1 MRYALL
7 NILLIM
13 SIATADAVTIKV
25 RTQQDFDLLGSKI
38 MKAIKDGERNISVNI
53 EAKELTFIN
62 NQISLTGIKHDDV
75 IISIYGNGVHIKSQG
90 EFVREVTNHDFMY
103 LKDGEYYNPWTE
115 FEQLQDTITITDEAS
130 HLCSIYT
137 TSKNKKDPYPQN
149 KCIHYTCWYTS
160 RKSPIT
166 YIGKNRIEFDGG
178 DWAVP
183 QKGNFFNVNMDYSY
197 AKIFPRYRLFGTK
210 EITDSLYEC
219 TASTL
224 LKMSS
229 CNIQNFHMDDINVT
243 GSSSKGALIYVYM
256 CDADAI
262 VISNCSFRNI
272 GGGVLYD
279 RKSTNVCFKENKV
292 DTFMNYGIKSDE
304 GSTGASV
311 IGNTFSNCTLGM
323 EMSFAILMRSE
334 KFAIK
339 HNTIS
344 DFCYG
349 GIGVGIWGGA
359 KTTNKCSGVI
369 TDNELFYTD
378 AFLSDLMQHTLMD
391 SGAIYVWT
399 NTDGVTINNNYIHD
413 IAGIKDN
420 RGIFCDDGT
429 KNVTITNNR
438 IENIDNSYDIDLRW
452 CETYKSNIPDH
463 NTGNKIFNNQTTG
476 KIRFE
481 NSKPTPTRQ

>member
-1 MRYALL
+1 MRHTILYIL
-7 NILLIM
+7 ILL
-13 SIATADAVTIKV
+13 SATANAVTIKV
-25 RTQQDFDLLGSKI
+25 RTQQDFDLLGTKI
-38 MKAIKDGERNISVNI
+38 MKAIKGGERNISVDI
-53 EAKELTFIN
+53 EAKELTFAD
-62 NQISLTGIKHDDV
+62 NQISLTGIKHGDAS
-75 IISIYGNGVHIKSQG
+75 ISIHGNGVHIKSKG
-90 EFVREVTNHDFMY
+90 RFVRKVSNPSFMY
-103 LKDGEYYNPWTE
+103 LQDGDYYNPWTD
-115 FEQLQDTITITDEAS
+115 FEQLQDTIIITDEDS

-149 KCIHYTCWYTS
+149 KCINYTCWYTS
-160 RKSPIT
+160 KKSPIT

-210 EITDSLYEC
+210 DITDSLYEC

-229 CNIQNFHMDDINVT
+229 CKLRNFHIDGINVT
-243 GSSSKGALIYVYM
+243 GSSSEGALIFVYM

-262 VISNCSFRNI
+262 VISDCSFRNI
-272 GGGVLYD
+272 GGGVLFD
-279 RKSTNVCFKENKV
+279 WKSANVCFRGNKV
-292 DTFMNYGIKSDE
+292 DTFMSYGIKSDE
-304 GSTGASV
+304 GSIGTSV
-311 IGNTFSNCTLGM
+311 IGNTFSNCSLGM
-323 EMSFAILMRSE
+323 EMGFAILMRSE
-334 KFAIK
+334 KFTIM
-339 HNTIS
+339 HNSIS

-359 KTTNKCSGVI
+359 KTNNKCSGVI

-378 AFLSDLMQHTLMD
+378 AFLSDIMQNTLMD

-399 NTDGVTINNNYIHD
+399 NTDGVTIKNNYIHD

-429 KNVTITNNR
+429 KNVTISENR
-438 IENIDNSYDIDLRW
+438 IENIHNSYDIDLRW

-476 KIRFE
+476 NIRFE
-481 NSKPTPTRQ
+481 THKPTSLGQ